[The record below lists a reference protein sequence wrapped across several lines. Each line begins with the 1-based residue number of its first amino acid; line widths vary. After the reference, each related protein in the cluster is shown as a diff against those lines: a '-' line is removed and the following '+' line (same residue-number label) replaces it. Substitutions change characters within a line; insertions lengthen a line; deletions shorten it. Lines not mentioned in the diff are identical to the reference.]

1 MSLLDSFAHI
11 VRENENLA
19 PYTRLNIG
27 GNAEYF
33 VEPTNQ
39 DELIGVVKLCHEN
52 KLPIR
57 LIGSGSNLLVSDKGV
72 SGVVLHLAAPAFGLI
87 EVTDKGLIAGGGAK
101 LSQFVSTA
109 VREGFAGPEQMVG
122 LPGTIG
128 GALHSSIAA
137 HGVDFGGWVQ
147 SAEVLTRTG
156 EIEQRTAE
164 SMSFSY
170 RQSSLNEL
178 VILRATFEFE
188 KESAAELTK
197 AMQKLWITRRANQ
210 VESDQRSAYIFQDV
224 GGELATDILEQA
236 GVAEMSVGKVSL
248 SEQDLN
254 FLVTEPGADSS
265 QVLELI
271 EQVKQAVNEKTGIE
285 LQTAICLW

>member
-1 MSLLDSFAHI
+1 MSLFESFAHI

-19 PYTRLNIG
+19 PYTRLNLG
-27 GNAEYF
+27 GDAEYF
-33 VEPTNQ
+33 AEPTNQ
-39 DELIGVVKLCHEN
+39 DELVGIVKLCHEN
-52 KLPIR
+52 QLGIR
-57 LIGSGSNLLVSDKGV
+57 LIGSGSNLLVSDEGV
-72 SGVVLHLAAPAFGLI
+72 SGVVMHLGAPAFGHI
-87 EVTDKGLIAGGGAK
+87 EVTDNGLIAGGGAK

-128 GALHSSIAA
+128 GALHSNITA
-137 HGVDFGGWVQ
+137 HGVEFGNWVH

-156 EIEQRTAE
+156 DIEQRTAE

-188 KESAAELTK
+188 TESAEDLTK
-197 AMQKLWITRRANQ
+197 AMQKLWITRRSSQ
-210 VESDQRSAYIFQDV
+210 VAPEQRSAYLFEDV
-224 GGELATDILEQA
+224 GGELAQDVLQQA
-236 GVAEMSVGKVSL
+236 GVAGTSVGKASL
-248 SEQDLN
+248 AEQDLN
-254 FLVTEPGADSS
+254 LLIVEPGASSS

-271 EQVKQAVNEKTGIE
+271 QQLKQTVLEKTEIE
-285 LQTAICLW
+285 LETAIQVW

>member
-1 MSLLDSFAHI
+1 MSLFDNFAHI

-27 GNAEYF
+27 GNAQYF
-33 VEPTNQ
+33 AEPTNE
-39 DELIGVVKLCHEN
+39 DELIGIVKLCHEN
-52 KLPIR
+52 EVLVR
-57 LIGSGSNLLVSDKGV
+57 LIGSGSNLLVPEEGV
-72 SGVVLHLAAPAFGLI
+72 SGVVLHLGAPAFGQI
-87 EVTDKGLIAGGGAK
+87 EVTDNGLIAGGGAK
-101 LSQFVSTA
+101 LSQFVSSA

-128 GALHSSIAA
+128 GALHSNIAA
-137 HGVDFGGWVQ
+137 HGVDFGNWVR

-156 EIEQRTAE
+156 ETEQRTAE
-164 SMSFSY
+164 SLSFSY

-188 KESAAELTK
+188 KESAEDLTK

-210 VESDQRSAYIFQDV
+210 DETNHRSAYIFQDV
-224 GGELATDILEQA
+224 GGELATDILLQSD
-236 GVAEMSVGKVSL
+236 VADTSVGQVSL
-248 SEQDLN
+248 AEDDPN
-254 FLVTEPGADSS
+254 CLVVEPGADSN

-271 EQVKQAVNEKTGIE
+271 EQLKRTVHEKTGIE
-285 LQTAICLW
+285 LQTAMHLW

>member
-1 MSLLDSFAHI
+1 
-11 VRENENLA
+11 
-19 PYTRLNIG
+19 
-27 GNAEYF
+27 
-33 VEPTNQ
+33 
-39 DELIGVVKLCHEN
+39 
-52 KLPIR
+52 
-57 LIGSGSNLLVSDKGV
+57 
-72 SGVVLHLAAPAFGLI
+72 
-87 EVTDKGLIAGGGAK
+87 
-101 LSQFVSTA
+101 
-109 VREGFAGPEQMVG
+109 
-122 LPGTIG
+122 
-128 GALHSSIAA
+128 
-137 HGVDFGGWVQ
+137 
-147 SAEVLTRTG
+147 
-156 EIEQRTAE
+156 
-164 SMSFSY
+164 MSFSY

>member
-1 MSLLDSFAHI
+1 MSLFDSFAHI

-33 VEPTNQ
+33 AEPTNQ
-39 DELIGVVKLCHEN
+39 EELIGIVKLCHQN
-52 KLPIR
+52 DLVIR

-72 SGVVLHLAAPAFGLI
+72 RGVVVHLGAPAFGQI
-87 EVTDKGLIAGGGAK
+87 EITERGLIAGGGAK

-109 VREGFAGPEQMVG
+109 VREGFSGPERLVG

-128 GALHSSIAA
+128 GALHNNTAA
-137 HGVDFGGWVQ
+137 HGVDFGGWVR

-156 EIEQRTAE
+156 ETEQRTAE

-170 RQSSLNEL
+170 GQSSLNEL

-197 AMQKLWITRRANQ
+197 AMQKLWITRRSNQ
-210 VESDQRSAYIFQDV
+210 VEPDQRSAYIFENV

-236 GVAEMSVGKVSL
+236 GVAGSSVGKVSL
-248 SEQDLN
+248 AEHDPN
-254 FLVTEPGADSS
+254 FLAVEPGADSQ

-271 EQVKQAVNEKTGIE
+271 EQLKQTVQEKTNIE
-285 LQTAICLW
+285 LQTAIQIW

>member
-1 MSLLDSFAHI
+1 MSLFDSFAHI

-27 GNAEYF
+27 GDAEYF
-33 VEPTNQ
+33 AEPTNQ
-39 DELIGVVKLCHEN
+39 EELIGIVKLCHE
-52 KLPIR
+52 KQLGIR
-57 LIGSGSNLLVSDKGV
+57 LIGSGSNMLVSDKGV
-72 SGVVLHLAAPAFGLI
+72 SGVVMHLGAPAFGQI
-87 EVTDKGLIAGGGAK
+87 EVTDSGLIAGGGAK

-128 GALHSSIAA
+128 GALHSNIAA
-137 HGVDFGGWVQ
+137 HGVEFGNWVR

-156 EIEQRTAE
+156 DIEQRTAE

-178 VILRATFEFE
+178 VILRATFGFE
-188 KESAAELTK
+188 KESPEELTK
-197 AMQKLWITRRANQ
+197 AMQKLWITRRSSQ
-210 VESDQRSAYIFQDV
+210 VAPEQRSAYIFEDV
-224 GGELATDILEQA
+224 GGELAKDILQQA
-236 GVAEMSVGKVSL
+236 GVAGTSVGKVSL
-248 SEQDLN
+248 AEQDLN
-254 FLVTEPGADSS
+254 LLVVEPGADSS

-271 EQVKQAVNEKTGIE
+271 QHLKQTVQEKTEIE
-285 LQTAICLW
+285 LETAIQLW

>member
-1 MSLLDSFAHI
+1 MSLFDSFAHI
-11 VRENENLA
+11 VRENETLA

-27 GNAEYF
+27 GDAEYF
-33 VEPTNQ
+33 AEPTNQ
-39 DELIGVVKLCHEN
+39 DELVGIVKLCHEN
-52 KLPIR
+52 KLAIR
-57 LIGSGSNLLVSDKGV
+57 SIGSGSNLLVPDEGV
-72 SGVVLHLAAPAFGLI
+72 SGVVLHLAAPAFGEI
-87 EVTDKGLIAGGGAK
+87 EVIENGLIAGGGAK

-128 GALHSSIAA
+128 GALHSNIAA
-137 HGVDFGGWVQ
+137 HGVEFGSWVK

-156 EIEQRTAE
+156 VIEQRTAE

-188 KESAAELTK
+188 SESSEALTK
-197 AMQKLWITRRANQ
+197 AMQKLWITRRSNQ
-210 VESDQRSAYIFQDV
+210 VAPEQRSAYIFEDV

-236 GVAEMSVGKVSL
+236 GVAGASVGKASVS
-248 SEQDLN
+248 EHDLN
-254 FLVTEPGADSS
+254 MLVVEPGANSK
-265 QVLELI
+265 QVLDLI
-271 EQVKQAVNEKTGIE
+271 EQLKQTVLEKTEIE
-285 LQTAICLW
+285 LQPAIKVW

>member
-1 MSLLDSFAHI
+1 MSLFDSFAHI

-27 GNAEYF
+27 GDAEYF
-33 VEPTNQ
+33 AEPTNQ
-39 DELIGVVKLCHEN
+39 DELVGLVKLSHKN
-52 KLPIR
+52 KLGIR

-72 SGVVLHLAAPAFGLI
+72 SGVVMHLGAPAFGQI

-109 VREGFAGPEQMVG
+109 VREGFAGPENMVG

-128 GALHSSIAA
+128 GALHSNITA
-137 HGVDFGGWVQ
+137 HGVEFGNWVR

-156 EIEQRTAE
+156 DIEQRTTE

-188 KESAAELTK
+188 TESAEDLTK
-197 AMQKLWITRRANQ
+197 AMQKLWITRRSNQ
-210 VESDQRSAYIFQDV
+210 VAPEQRSAYIFEDV
-224 GGELATDILEQA
+224 GGELATDILQQA
-236 GVAEMSVGKVSL
+236 GVAGSSVGKVSL
-248 SEQDLN
+248 ADHDLN
-254 FLVTEPGADSS
+254 LLVVEPGAQSS

-271 EQVKQAVNEKTGIE
+271 QTLKQTVKEKTNIE
-285 LQTAICLW
+285 LQTAIQLW